1 VIRSSSSSQSARN
14 KNKKNK
20 KTTTMTIIHG
30 DPRDDKSGG
39 QHPHTTTTT
48 TTTTTIHNIFRD
60 TPLRYLGYANEV
72 GESFRSQFPR
82 GVVPSYLIAATYC
95 GADAIRAG
103 WLEYQ
108 QQQQQQHGQD
118 KGGPRGGVGAADT
131 TKPMALS
138 TTTTMMT
145 TTLDTLVWQ
154 LLASVL
160 IPGATI
166 NGVVRIA
173 KLAVG
178 GLNNSHNH
186 TTTTSTTTAAG
197 FAQRWIPTTIG
208 LLAIPLIVHPIDRAV
223 DYIMDETIRPYFL
236 GVVVPSR
243 PRPSS

>member
-1 VIRSSSSSQSARN
+1 VIRSSQSARN

-48 TTTTTIHNIFRD
+48 TIHNIFRD

-72 GESFRSQFPR
+72 GESFRYQFPR

-118 KGGPRGGVGAADT
+118 NGGPRGGVGAADT

-138 TTTTMMT
+138 TTTTTTMM

-166 NGVVRIA
+166 NGIVRIA
-173 KLAVG
+173 QMAVG
-178 GLNNSHNH
+178 RYHNH
-186 TTTTSTTTAAG
+186 TTTTTAA
-197 FAQRWIPTTIG
+197 FAQRWIPTTFG
-208 LLAIPLIVHPIDRAV
+208 LLAIPLIVHPIDLAV
-223 DYIMDETIRPYFL
+223 DYIMDETIRPYVFD
-236 GVVVPSR
+236 GVVSR
-243 PRPSS
+243 RRESRDE